1 MRCRPPMA
9 ISDLTVQAAKV
20 LTHARV
26 EGEGVPPLVLLHG
39 AEADAAMWDPYMG
52 ELALRR
58 RVYALDL
65 PGSGSSEPAADADC
79 SPGGLAG
86 WLGAFLDAEGHRRCD
101 LMGHSLGGSIALR
114 VAAHSPERVRRLIAV
129 SPAHLAPAVP
139 AFAEAAEELLVSVAA
154 GTAEEPRVRALLAKA
169 YRRKETAPAI
179 REGAR
184 YWMRPGVGLFLRN
197 GGVEAATR
205 IPPEMLAS
213 LAVPTMVVW
222 GSRDRSFPVAGAREA
237 VELVPGCRFVVLE
250 GAGHSPFE
258 EARAMF
264 MLMLEGF
271 LEGPHAGE

>member
-1 MRCRPPMA
+1 MD
-9 ISDLTVQAAKV
+9 ISDLTVQAARV
-20 LTHARV
+20 RTHSRV
-26 EGEGVPPLVLLHG
+26 AGEGAPPLVLLHG
-39 AEADAAMWDPYMG
+39 AEADAGMWDPYME
-52 ELALRR
+52 ELARRR

-65 PGSGSSEPAADADC
+65 PGSGASEPAADADC
-79 SPGGLAG
+79 SPGGLAV
-86 WLGAFLDAEGHRRCD
+86 WLGAFLEAEGHERCD

-114 VAAHSPERVRRLIAV
+114 VAARSPRTVRRLVAV

-154 GTAEEPRVRALLAKA
+154 GSAEEPRVRALLARA
-169 YRRKETAPAI
+169 YRKKEASPAI

-205 IPPEMLAS
+205 IPPEVLAS

-222 GSRDRSFPVAGAREA
+222 GSKDRFFPVAGAREA
-237 VELVPGCRFVVLE
+237 VELVPGCRLVVLE

-258 EARAMF
+258 DDRAMF

-271 LEGPHAGE
+271 LEGPHRGE

>member
-1 MRCRPPMA
+1 MA

-26 EGEGVPPLVLLHG
+26 AGEGVPPLVLLHG
-39 AEADAAMWDPYMG
+39 AEADAAMWDPYIE
-52 ELALRR
+52 ELACRR

-79 SPGGLAG
+79 SPGGLAA

-114 VAAHSPERVRRLIAV
+114 IAAHSPQLVRRLV
-129 SPAHLAPAVP
+129 LVTPAHLAPAVP
-139 AFAEAAEELLVSVAA
+139 VFAEAAEELLVSVTA
-154 GTAEEPRVRALLAKA
+154 GTAEEPRVRALLARA
-169 YRRKETAPAI
+169 YRRKETAKGI

-197 GGVEAATR
+197 GGIESATR
-205 IPPEMLAS
+205 IPPGTLAS

-222 GSRDRSFPVAGAREA
+222 GSKDRSFPVAGAREA

-258 EARAMF
+258 DARAMF